1 MLDLRPFAS
10 LGRFRNDWL
19 NAHYHF
25 SFSGYHDAKRMGWGP
40 LRVWNDDAIRAGT
53 GFPPHGHRD
62 MEIITYVRS
71 GAISHGDS
79 LGNRGRTEAGQVQV
93 MSAGQGIQ
101 HSEINAE
108 SVETTLFQIWLFP
121 RHSGLPPR
129 WETRDMPVATE
140 TGTVIPLIS
149 GDGRDGTM
157 RIDQDAV
164 LSVLHLMPGQSVTHH
179 LGLGLGQGKGK
190 DRLAYLVG
198 VEGQLSVGTDA
209 IAPLSLSARDG
220 LAVAEE
226 AALHLTGA
234 GDQTATVLLMDMAA

>member
-25 SFSGYHDAKRMGWGP
+25 SFSGYHDPKRMGWGP

-79 LGNRGRTEAGQVQV
+79 LGNHGQTEAGQVQV

-108 SVETTLFQIWLFP
+108 PVETTLFQIWLFP
-121 RHSGLPPR
+121 RHRDLTPR

-140 TGTVIPLIS
+140 TGAVIPLIS

-157 RIDQDAV
+157 RIDQDAI
-164 LSVLHLMPGQSVTHH
+164 LSVVHLMPGQEVAHR
-179 LGLGLGQGKGK
+179 LAPN
-190 DRLAYLVG
+190 RLAYLVG
-198 VEGQLSVGTDA
+198 VEGRLSIGA
-209 IAPLSLSARDG
+209 GKENPLPLSARDG

-226 AALHLTGA
+226 SALHLIGS